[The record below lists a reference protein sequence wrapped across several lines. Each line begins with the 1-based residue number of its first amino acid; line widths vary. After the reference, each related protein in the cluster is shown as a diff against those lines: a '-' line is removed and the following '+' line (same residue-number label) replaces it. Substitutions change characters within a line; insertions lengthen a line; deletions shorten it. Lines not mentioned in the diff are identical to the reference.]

1 MSISDGDY
9 NRALEILVGAGSRTA
24 DVSHVKHTQ
33 GKGSPDGHGVALL
46 AQARDDFR
54 LMDNG
59 QTPLE
64 AGMTI
69 AHHDAIKAAA
79 KKMGIKYW

>member
-46 AQARDDFR
+46 AQARNEFR
-54 LMDNG
+54 VINAG
-59 QTPLE
+59 QPNLQ
-64 AGMTI
+64 ADMNA
-69 AHHDAIKAAA
+69 AHYNAIHAAA
-79 KKMGIKYW
+79 VRMGITNW